1 MQPVRT
7 TINMK
12 KILLASI
19 LGFVG
24 SISLNAQSQLTT
36 QHTMQANS
44 TSEKQIV
51 SKSYPKMDVM
61 IKVSRVISPKMH
73 SKIVKISNTPI
84 ENAGTSL
91 KRAGQMLYW
100 GTIATAVGQL
110 LIIAGEPVSGGVLSF
125 GGTMVVFFAYQN
137 ITKAGRQLEQSANN

>member
-1 MQPVRT
+1 
-7 TINMK
+7 MK
-12 KILLASI
+12 KIILASI
-19 LGFVG
+19 LCFAG
-24 SISLNAQSQLTT
+24 SISLTAQSESTT
-36 QHTMQANS
+36 FQIKETKLEMK
-44 TSEKQIV
+44 KQVV
-51 SKSYPKMDVM
+51 SISHPKMDVLS
-61 IKVSRVISPKMH
+61 IVAQAVSPK
-73 SKIVKISNTPI
+73 SNLKLVRSLNTPI

-110 LIIAGEPVSGGVLSF
+110 LVIAGEPVSGGVLSF

>member
-1 MQPVRT
+1 
-7 TINMK
+7 MK

-19 LGFVG
+19 LCFVG
-24 SISLNAQSQLTT
+24 SISLTAQSELTT
-36 QHTMQANS
+36 FQTKETKLEM
-44 TSEKQIV
+44 EKQIV
-51 SKSYPKMDVM
+51 SISRPKMDVLS
-61 IKVSRVISPKMH
+61 IVAQTVSPK
-73 SKIVKISNTPI
+73 SNLKLVRSLNTPI

-110 LIIAGEPVSGGVLSF
+110 LVIAGEPVSGGVLSF

>member
-1 MQPVRT
+1 
-7 TINMK
+7 MK
-12 KILLASI
+12 KIILASI
-19 LGFVG
+19 LCFAG
-24 SISLNAQSQLTT
+24 SISLTAQSESTT
-36 QHTMQANS
+36 FQTKETKLEM
-44 TSEKQIV
+44 EKQIV
-51 SKSYPKMDVM
+51 SISRPKMDVLS
-61 IKVSRVISPKMH
+61 IVAQTVSPK
-73 SKIVKISNTPI
+73 SNLKLVRSLNTPI

-110 LIIAGEPVSGGVLSF
+110 LVIAGEPLSGGVLSF

>member
-1 MQPVRT
+1 
-7 TINMK
+7 MK
-12 KILLASI
+12 KIILASI
-19 LGFVG
+19 LCFAG
-24 SISLNAQSQLTT
+24 SISLTAQIESTT
-36 QHTMQANS
+36 FQTKETKLEMK
-44 TSEKQIV
+44 KQVV
-51 SKSYPKMDVM
+51 SISHPKMDVL

-73 SKIVKISNTPI
+73 SKIVKISNSPI

-110 LIIAGEPVSGGVLSF
+110 LVIAGEPVSGGVLSF

>member
-7 TINMK
+7 TIKMK
-12 KILLASI
+12 KIILASI
-19 LGFVG
+19 LCFAG
-24 SISLNAQSQLTT
+24 SISLTAQSESTT
-36 QHTMQANS
+36 FQIKETKLEMK
-44 TSEKQIV
+44 KQVV
-51 SKSYPKMDVM
+51 SISHPKMDVLS
-61 IKVSRVISPKMH
+61 IVAQAVSPK
-73 SKIVKISNTPI
+73 SNLKLVRSLNTPI

-110 LIIAGEPVSGGVLSF
+110 LVIAGEPVSGGVLSF

>member
-1 MQPVRT
+1 
-7 TINMK
+7 MK
-12 KILLASI
+12 KIILASI
-19 LGFVG
+19 LCFAG
-24 SISLNAQSQLTT
+24 SISLTAQSESTT
-36 QHTMQANS
+36 YQTKETKLEM
-44 TSEKQIV
+44 EKQVV
-51 SKSYPKMDVM
+51 SISHPKMDVLS
-61 IKVSRVISPKMH
+61 IVAQTVSPK
-73 SKIVKISNTPI
+73 SNLKLVRSLNTPI

-110 LIIAGEPVSGGVLSF
+110 LVIAGEPVSGGVLSL

>member
-19 LGFVG
+19 LCFVG
-24 SISLNAQSQLTT
+24 SISLTAQSELTT
-36 QHTMQANS
+36 FQTKETKLEM
-44 TSEKQIV
+44 EKQIV
-51 SKSYPKMDVM
+51 SISRPKMDVLS
-61 IKVSRVISPKMH
+61 IVAQTVSPK
-73 SKIVKISNTPI
+73 SNLKLVRSLNTPI

-110 LIIAGEPVSGGVLSF
+110 LVIAGEPVSGGVLSF

>member
-1 MQPVRT
+1 M
-7 TINMK
+7 
-12 KILLASI
+12 A
-19 LGFVG
+19 
-24 SISLNAQSQLTT
+24 LNAQSESTT
-36 QHTMQANS
+36 YQTKETKLEMKKQVVS
-44 TSEKQIV
+44 TSH
-51 SKSYPKMDVM
+51 PKMDVLS
-61 IKVSRVISPKMH
+61 IVAQAVSPK
-73 SKIVKISNTPI
+73 SNLKLVRSLNTPI

-110 LIIAGEPVSGGVLSF
+110 LVIAGEPLSGGVLSF

>member
-1 MQPVRT
+1 
-7 TINMK
+7 MK
-12 KILLASI
+12 KIILASI
-19 LGFVG
+19 LCFAG
-24 SISLNAQSQLTT
+24 SISLTAQSESTT
-36 QHTMQANS
+36 FQTKETKLEM
-44 TSEKQIV
+44 EKQVV
-51 SKSYPKMDVM
+51 SISHPKMDVLS
-61 IKVSRVISPKMH
+61 IVAQAVSPK
-73 SKIVKISNTPI
+73 SNLKLVRSLNTPI

-110 LIIAGEPVSGGVLSF
+110 LVIAGEPVSGGVLSL

>member
-1 MQPVRT
+1 
-7 TINMK
+7 MK
-12 KILLASI
+12 KIILASI
-19 LGFVG
+19 LCFAG
-24 SISLNAQSQLTT
+24 SISLTAQSELTT
-36 QHTMQANS
+36 FQTKETKLEM
-44 TSEKQIV
+44 EKQIV
-51 SKSYPKMDVM
+51 SISRPKMDVLS
-61 IKVSRVISPKMH
+61 IVAQTVSPK
-73 SKIVKISNTPI
+73 SNLKLVRSLNTPI

-110 LIIAGEPVSGGVLSF
+110 LVIAGEPVSGGVLSF